1 MKLIKM
7 TRLVAMLV
15 LFAVLNSSFAQ
26 QENNKQQENSAQQD
40 GSAQQEDS
48 WYSITIDG
56 VKSGWAHDTVV
67 VDTETN
73 NISIINV
80 NTYVDSCLDTTII
93 KPNIVLPCE
102 PANTYFTSQTSDLQF
117 LDHNVQSHQ

>member
-1 MKLIKM
+1 MVVAAQ
-7 TRLVAMLV
+7 TNAVDSNSTARANLVKYGH
-15 LFAVLNSSFAQ
+15 SPPS
-26 QENNKQQENSAQQD
+26 
-40 GSAQQEDS
+40 
-48 WYSITIDG
+48 
-56 VKSGWAHDTVV
+56 
-67 VDTETN
+67 DTETN